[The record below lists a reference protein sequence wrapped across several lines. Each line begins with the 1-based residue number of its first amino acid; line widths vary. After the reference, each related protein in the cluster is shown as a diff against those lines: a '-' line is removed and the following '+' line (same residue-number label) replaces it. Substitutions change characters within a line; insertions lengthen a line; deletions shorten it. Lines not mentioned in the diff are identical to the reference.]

1 MSFVN
6 FYWRFIQS
14 FFCITASFTEITK
27 EFNVKLKKKLI
38 LWKTDFLSLK
48 TKTVF
53 QVLIEAFTSTSF
65 LQHFD
70 IRLLIYLKTDASD
83 YAISDILTQK

>member
-1 MSFVN
+1 MN

-14 FFCITASFTEITK
+14 FSHIAALLTEITK

-38 LWKTDFLSLK
+38 LCKTDFLFSE
-48 TKTVF
+48 TKTAF
-53 QVLIEAFTSTSF
+53 QVLIETFTSTSF

-70 IRLLIYLKTDASD
+70 VKLLIHLKTDASD